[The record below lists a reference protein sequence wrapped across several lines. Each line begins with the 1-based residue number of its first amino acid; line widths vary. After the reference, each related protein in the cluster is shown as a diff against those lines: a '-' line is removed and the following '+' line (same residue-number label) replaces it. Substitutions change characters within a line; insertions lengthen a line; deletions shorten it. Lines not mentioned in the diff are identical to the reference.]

1 MGGGYGSRGHATFH
15 SGVRCC
21 ASVLCVVRHG
31 EVRHRTLHC
40 HHQLR
45 MSRRRTLQGTQTMTT
60 KRNASPSG
68 LIGAMTDSAR
78 SMLARS
84 LMHSLR

>member
-1 MGGGYGSRGHATFH
+1 
-15 SGVRCC
+15 
-21 ASVLCVVRHG
+21 
-31 EVRHRTLHC
+31 
-40 HHQLR
+40 
-45 MSRRRTLQGTQTMTT
+45 MTT

-78 SMLARS
+78 SMFSRS